1 MRSTRSIFSIGL
13 ITLGTGLFV
22 LSLWMS
28 MANKNVSLIIGSI
41 GLVIGVGGWLLQN
54 VKTPMSLI
62 RNISSAVLITIGA
75 GLFILPL
82 FILSIYG
89 TNVAYVNIALMNFVV
104 GLVIGLIGFS
114 VRNQRVK

>member
-1 MRSTRSIFSIGL
+1 MRLTRSMFSIGL

-28 MANKNVSLIIGSI
+28 MANKNVSLIVGSI
-41 GLVIGVGGWLLQN
+41 GLVIGVGGWLLQK

-82 FILSIYG
+82 FTLSI
-89 TNVAYVNIALMNFVV
+89 
-104 GLVIGLIGFS
+104 
-114 VRNQRVK
+114 

>member
-1 MRSTRSIFSIGL
+1 MRSTQSILSIGL

-28 MANKNVSLIIGSI
+28 MANKNVSLIVGSI
-41 GLVIGVGGWLLQN
+41 GLVMGVGGWLLQK
-54 VKTPMSLI
+54 VKTPISLI

-82 FILSIYG
+82 FILSIHG
-89 TNVAYVNIALMNFVV
+89 TNVAFVNIALMNFVV

-114 VRNQRVK
+114 VRNQRAK

>member
-1 MRSTRSIFSIGL
+1 MRLTRSILSIGL
-13 ITLGTGLFV
+13 ITFGTGLFA
-22 LSLWMS
+22 LSLWIS
-28 MANKNVSLIIGSI
+28 TTNENASLIIGSI
-41 GLVIGVGGWLLQN
+41 GLAIGVGGWLLQK

-82 FILSIYG
+82 FVLAIHG
-89 TNVAYVNIALMNFVV
+89 TNVAFVNIALMNFVV

-114 VRNQRVK
+114 VQNQRAQ